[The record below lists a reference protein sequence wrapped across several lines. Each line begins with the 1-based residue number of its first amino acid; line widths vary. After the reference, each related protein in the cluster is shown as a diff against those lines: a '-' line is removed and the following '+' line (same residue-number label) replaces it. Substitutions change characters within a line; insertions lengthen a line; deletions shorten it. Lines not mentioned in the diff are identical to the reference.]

1 MKSDK
6 AIVIG
11 SLNYDII
18 LKQKRLPKIGET
30 FTADSITMCG
40 GGKGANQAV
49 QLAKLG
55 GKVFMAGCVG
65 RDTFGSELLSNL
77 DKYNVD
83 TRYIKKSAANTGM
96 GIVNVLEDGKL
107 IATIT
112 KGANYDIIPEDIDK
126 FKDNIADFGIMILQM
141 EIPMKTI
148 EYSIDFADKHN
159 IFIILNAAP
168 ALPIKDEV
176 LKKVNCLVVNE
187 TEASY
192 YLGTE
197 ISDLESALENCEK
210 LFEKIKDLLIIT
222 LGENG
227 SLLYDG
233 KNKYHIPAKKVDVV
247 ETTGAGDS
255 FIGAFAYKLLENST
269 YEDAA
274 KFAALVSAV
283 TVTNIGAQDSMP
295 TFNELK
301 KYQSNL

>member
-6 AIVIG
+6 AIIIG

-18 LKQKRLPKIGET
+18 LKQKRLPQIGET
-30 FTADSITMCG
+30 LTADSITMCG

-55 GKVFMAGCVG
+55 GKAFMAGCVG
-65 RDTFGSELLSNL
+65 KDTFGSELLSNL
-77 DKYNVD
+77 GKYNVD
-83 TRYIKKSAANTGM
+83 TRYIKKSETNTGM

-126 FKDNIADFGIMILQM
+126 FKSDISDFGIMILQM
-141 EIPMKTI
+141 EIPMETI
-148 EYSIDFADKHN
+148 EYSINFADEHD

-168 ALPIKDEV
+168 ALPVKDEI

-192 YLGTE
+192 YLGLE
-197 ISDLESALENCEK
+197 ISDLNSAAEHCEE
-210 LFEKIKDLLIIT
+210 LFKKIKDILIIT

-233 KNKYHIPAKKVDVV
+233 KNKYHIPARKVNVV

-255 FIGAFAYKLLENST
+255 FIGAFAYKLMQNST
-269 YEDAA
+269 FEEAA
-274 KFAALVSAV
+274 SFASLVSAV
-283 TVTNIGAQDSMP
+283 TVTGIGAQDSMP
-295 TFNELK
+295 TYNELE
-301 KYQSNL
+301 KYIK